1 MTLREIV
8 HSDPDILG
16 GTPVFIGTR
25 VPVRILLDYLEGGE
39 SLEEFLDNYP
49 SVSREQAVAFL
60 EEAGRAAFCQ
70 AMPTELKDIAAEA
83 LGLPLTA
90 RAELA
95 GQLLDSL
102 DDPCEEENDQL
113 WAQEAERRYSEY
125 KAGNIEAVPAEEVF
139 ARLRA
144 RKQ

>member
-1 MTLREIV
+1 
-8 HSDPDILG
+8 
-16 GTPVFIGTR
+16 
-25 VPVRILLDYLEGGE
+25 
-39 SLEEFLDNYP
+39 
-49 SVSREQAVAFL
+49 
-60 EEAGRAAFCQ
+60 
-70 AMPTELKDIAAEA
+70 MPKELKDIAAEA
-83 LGLPLTA
+83 LGLSLTA

-102 DDPCEEENDQL
+102 DDPSEEENDQL

-125 KAGNIEAVPAEEVF
+125 KAGNIEAVHAEEVF